1 MQRFYFKI
9 ILFLLVLY
17 NTATSAQN
25 TVDHWETVVFS
36 YYNWHYVPGSAEI
49 PDTWKNTD
57 FDTNGWKIGRGGI
70 GYGDG
75 DDLTIISP
83 TVSLFIRHDFN
94 IEDKSIIAG
103 AILNAD
109 YDDAFVA
116 YLNGTE
122 IARSNIGTTGIS
134 PKWNELAYTDHEAVK
149 YNGGNPEAFQI
160 TTETL
165 DTLLRN
171 GTNTLAIEVHNS
183 SANSSDL
190 SSIFYLTLGITVPGS
205 FYSKPPNWFYP
216 PFESSNLPLMIIET
230 NGQTLNPNDRII
242 AEMGLMDYSKEGKRN
257 FATDDFNIYEGRIT
271 IRIRGS
277 SSLMFPKSNYIFE
290 TQDETG
296 ENRNTELLGLPE
308 ENDWVLHGPYSD
320 KTLIRNVLSYHIAS
334 ATGRYAP
341 RTRWIELL
349 INNQYEGLYV
359 LTEKIK
365 QDKNRVDIAKL
376 NAQDTV
382 GDQLTGGYI
391 IQQDRDD
398 NDQQGEGFY
407 SKYRSNVFYNYYD
420 PGYDELNQVQKDY
433 IRKYMMDFEDLV
445 KQAKN
450 SAEYIPLVDVPA
462 FVDYWIPTEI
472 FNDVDGY
479 KLSFYMYKD
488 LDSKGGKLQLG
499 PVWDL
504 NLAYGNYDFT
514 TDPPLPTGWTWTKC
528 QSHSMRPFWVYNVVL
543 ADTVRNTISCRWQEL
558 RTGPLNIDSLMHF
571 IDSNLKIIEEARMRN
586 FQRWPVTGVY
596 VWPNYYVG
604 ASYDDDVNYL
614 KDWLQKRLVWMD
626 ENMLGTCNAVSAK
639 QVQLISNRI
648 EVFPNP
654 FSEYVTFSFSNASAF
669 SRIEIFNSTG
679 NLIRHIE
686 TKKESLHEI
695 NLGDLPQ
702 GIYIYRITS
711 SDNLLYSGKLVKQ

>member
-1 MQRFYFKI
+1 MQRFYRN
-9 ILFLLVLY
+9 ILLLLFVL
-17 NTATSAQN
+17 NSAVALAQN
-25 TVDHWETVVFS
+25 TVNHWETVVFP

-49 PDTWKNTD
+49 PNTWKNTD
-57 FDTNGWKIGRGGI
+57 FDTNGWEIGRGGI

-75 DDLTIISP
+75 DDLTVITP
-83 TVSLFIRHDFN
+83 TISLFMRHDFK

-103 AILNAD
+103 VILNAD

-122 IARSNIGTTGIS
+122 IARSNIGTPGII
-134 PKWNELAYTDHEAVK
+134 PKWNELALTDHEAVK
-149 YNGGNPEAFQI
+149 YNGGNPEAFQVKAEI
-160 TTETL
+160 L

-171 GTNTLAIEVHNS
+171 GINTLAIEVHNS
-183 SANSSDL
+183 SLNSSDL
-190 SSIFYLTLGITVPGS
+190 SSLFYFTLGITVPGS
-205 FYSKPPNWFYP
+205 YYTKPPNWFYP
-216 PFESSNLPLMIIET
+216 PFESSNLPLMVIKT
-230 NGQTLNPNDRII
+230 NGQTLNPNERIV
-242 AEMGLMDYSKEGKRN
+242 AEMGLMDYTKEGKRN
-257 FATDDFNIYEGRIT
+257 FTSNDFNIYKGRIS

-290 TQDETG
+290 TQDENG
-296 ENRNTELLGLPE
+296 KNRNVELLGLPE

-320 KTLIRNVLSYHIAS
+320 KTLVRNVLSYHIAS
-334 ATGRYAP
+334 STGRYAP

-376 NAQDTV
+376 NAQDTI

-450 SAEYIPLVDVPA
+450 SAEYLPLVDVPA

-488 LDSKGGKLQLG
+488 RDSKGGKLQLG

-514 TDPPLPTGWTWTKC
+514 ADPPLPSGWTWVKC
-528 QSHSMRPFWVYNVVL
+528 LNHSMRPFWVYNIVETDSVK
-543 ADTVRNTISCRWQEL
+543 NTIACRWKEL
-558 RTGPLNIDSLMHF
+558 RAGPLQTEQLMNF
-571 IDSNLKIIEEARMRN
+571 IDDNLNRIEEARIRN
-586 FQRWPVTGVY
+586 FVRWPITGIY
-596 VWPNYYVG
+596 VWPNYYGG
-604 ASYDDDVNYL
+604 ATYDDDVNYL
-614 KDWLQKRLVWMD
+614 KEWLQNRLNWMD
-626 ENMLGTCNAVSAK
+626 ENMLGNCTTVSSK
-639 QVQLISNRI
+639 YDQTSQTNIQ
-648 EVFPNP
+648 VFPNP
-654 FSEYVTFSFSNASAF
+654 FTEYVTFRFSNAPAELQ
-669 SRIEIFNSTG
+669 IEIYTSTG
-679 NLIRHIE
+679 ILVHNYSFLSEPEIQIFPSNLDP
-686 TKKESLHEI
+686 
-695 NLGDLPQ
+695 GV
-702 GIYIYRITS
+702 YIYRIIS
-711 SDNLLYSGKLVKQ
+711 SRNVLQSGKLVKK